1 MEQVKDEVLVEQ
13 ALGGD
18 RPAWDAL
25 YLRHRKGLHA
35 YLRRFASDD
44 GAAEDLVQETFLRVM
59 RYAAS
64 FDSHRSFRGWLFSIA
79 RNVGLASRHGPS
91 MEALE
96 DVILTAPDHPG
107 REYRMHEALSALE
120 AALQE
125 LPEADR
131 EVLVLGKIQG
141 RSYREIGRK
150 LGITEGAVKVRVFRA
165 LQRLRSEL
173 RQRGNPGGWLDE
185 H

>member
-64 FDSHRSFRGWLFSIA
+64 FDSHRSFRGWLFAIA

-125 LPEADR
+125 LPANLIA
-131 EVLVLGKIQG
+131 LVLQFGGRLRKIH
-141 RSYREIGRK
+141 
-150 LGITEGAVKVRVFRA
+150 RA
-165 LQRLRSEL
+165 LDRGAAPTLRSTPIS
-173 RQRGNPGGWLDE
+173 GVP
-185 H
+185 